1 MFITTQQTPGE
12 TARRGPPEGTDTG
25 RTGHPL
31 TRHASLRAQ
40 QRRIPCWFL
49 HLLLT
54 HGHSRHDGHG
64 AVIKTV
70 DRAAR
75 GRLQAVLSRAD
86 YVAAEAYFDVY
97 AVVAVE
103 DDAVVTVAHR
113 TRRRRL
119 H

>member
-1 MFITTQQTPGE
+1 MFIRTQPTPSE
-12 TARRGPPEGTDTG
+12 TVRRGAPAGTDT
-25 RTGHPL
+25 RRAGHPL
-31 TRHASLRAQ
+31 THHATRRAQ
-40 QRRIPCWFL
+40 QRGIPPWFL
-49 HLLLT
+49 QLLLT

-97 AVVAVE
+97 AVVAHATPAPALM
-103 DDAVVTVAHR
+103 DG
-113 TRRRRL
+113 
-119 H
+119 